1 MEKPDLKAKQSQS
14 GAPCSPKEK
23 ERRKKQED
31 KSTGEMLESET
42 NIEKLPY
49 RENSAG
55 ERNERITGENSSDQ
69 LKKYIADNFYNKEKE
84 YKIDEDFYSEIK
96 QIMPKISFWKSTFG
110 DKLLVL
116 KNMYQIEQNKFAKLY
131 AKNKR
136 KKKNY
141 LE

>member
-1 MEKPDLKAKQSQS
+1 MEKLDLKAKQSQS

-55 ERNERITGENSSDQ
+55 ERNERITEARIHQTSLRNT
-69 LKKYIADNFYNKEKE
+69 L
-84 YKIDEDFYSEIK
+84 
-96 QIMPKISFWKSTFG
+96 QIISITKRRST
-110 DKLLVL
+110 K
-116 KNMYQIEQNKFAKLY
+116 
-131 AKNKR
+131 
-136 KKKNY
+136 
-141 LE
+141 